1 MTDLFAYKILT
12 KDQYD
17 QLKTD
22 GVFKGA
28 PVDLQD
34 GYIHMSTREQAAE
47 TAAKHFAGQDN
58 LVMVMVDLA
67 PFGDAVKWEVSRGS
81 ALFPHL
87 YVDLPLSAVAGKVVL
102 RLDEQGKHLFPAG
115 F

>member
-12 KDQYD
+12 AEQFAQMKA
-17 QLKTD
+17 D
-22 GVFKGA
+22 GLFKGA
-28 PVDLQD
+28 PVDLTD

-47 TAAKHFAGQDN
+47 TAAKHFSGQDR
-58 LVMVMVDLA
+58 LVMLMIDLA
-67 PFGDAVKWEVSRGS
+67 PFGDTIRWEESRGG

-87 YVDLPLSAVAGKVVL
+87 YADLPMNAVAGKVVL
-102 RLDEQGKHLFPAG
+102 RLDEAGKHQFPAG